1 MLKKIVGAAAAV
13 SLLVSSLSWAEPTTV
28 RIAYQTGDINVLLS
42 YANGAG
48 LFEKQGIKAELVP
61 FPAGPAILP
70 ALAGGK
76 VDLAW
81 MGEMPAVTGFSNGI
95 PLEVLM
101 MERQDDTN
109 IRLSANPKAGI
120 SSIEQLKGKRVAASV
135 GSSSHHHL
143 LEALKTAG
151 LTQSDVTLVNLPPAN
166 MPPAYAAG
174 QIDAAVTWE
183 PAIGLIEEQG
193 AKTLATTRSLGTI
206 TGGYWI
212 GQQSFSRTKPEALQ
226 AFLAVW
232 DQALKDY
239 AKDVAGVRRYE
250 AERIGQTP
258 EQFDALIER
267 QSASHPALTEQLTNK
282 FFGQP
287 GQENGSRLRKHFEG
301 IAQFLVEQ
309 KRIDAVPTDWSGFF
323 NTKPLETYLKAH
335 TP

>member
-1 MLKKIVGAAAAV
+1 MLKKIVGAAAAL

-42 YANGAG
+42 YAQGAG
-48 LFEKQGIKAELVP
+48 LFEQHGLKAELVA

-101 MERQDDTN
+101 MERLDDTN
-109 IRLSANPKAGI
+109 IRLAANPKAGI
-120 SSIEQLKGKRVAASV
+120 TSLEQLKGKRVAASI

-143 LEALKTAG
+143 LQALKSAG
-151 LTQSDVTLVNLPPAN
+151 LTQNDISVVNLPPAN

-174 QIDAAVTWE
+174 QVDAAVTWE

-193 AKTLATTRSLGTI
+193 AKPLATTRSLGMV

-212 GQQSFSRTKPEALQ
+212 GHQSFSRQNPETLQ

-232 DQALKDY
+232 DQAQRDYSKDI
-239 AKDVAGVRRYE
+239 DGVRRYE
-250 AERIGQTP
+250 AARIGQTS
-258 EQFDALIER
+258 EQFNTLIAR
-267 QSASHPALTEQLTNK
+267 QSARHPTFEEQVHSD
-282 FFGQP
+282 FFGP
-287 GQENGSRLRKHFEG
+287 TGQRQNARLVKHFQAIG
-301 IAQFLVEQ
+301 QFLLAQE
-309 KRIDAVPTDWSGFF
+309 RIQALPTDWSLLF
-323 NTKPLETYLKAH
+323 NTQPIETYLKAH
-335 TP
+335 KP